1 MSNDPSSI
9 NESGLL
15 KHIFN
20 RTSGLSKLFPQ
31 VIAGPGH
38 DCAVVKC
45 GKETLLLKVDQV
57 ISGRHFV
64 PFPATPIKL
73 IARKAVARAIS
84 DIAAAGGTPLC
95 ALASAAIPANFQ
107 KTNTLFDWVHRAGIG
122 FDCPVVGGDIS
133 KTDGPLSLSITVVGR
148 PHAKRGPVL
157 RSGARVG
164 DNVYVTGKLGLSF
177 DSGTGR
183 GKHLSFMPR
192 VSEARELCDRLG
204 KHLHAMMDISDGLG
218 VDAGRL
224 AAMSDVSIALDAELI
239 PRAKWVSDW
248 RDAVGGGEDYEL
260 FFAAADGARV
270 PRNVNGTMVTR
281 VGRVVKREKR
291 EKMNVWVEEDGKR
304 IACATLGWEH

>member
-1 MSNDPSSI
+1 MNMSNDPSSI
-9 NESGLL
+9 NESRLL
-15 KHIFN
+15 KHIFK
-20 RTSGLSKLFPQ
+20 RTSGLTKLFPH

-64 PFPATPIKL
+64 PFPATPLKL

-95 ALASAAIPANFQ
+95 ALASAAIPSEFK
-107 KTNTLFDWVHRAGIG
+107 KTNKLFDWVHRAGVS

-157 RSGARVG
+157 RSGAKVG
-164 DNVYVTGKLGLSF
+164 DSVYVTGKLGRSF
-177 DSGTGR
+177 DSTTGR
-183 GKHLSFMPR
+183 GKHLSFVPR

-218 VDAGRL
+218 VDAARL
-224 AAMSDVSIALDAELI
+224 ADMSDVSIALDAELI
-239 PRAKWVSDW
+239 PRARGIRNW
-248 RDAVGGGEDYEL
+248 RDAVGDGEDYEL
-260 FFAAADGARV
+260 FFAVEDNIHV
-270 PRNVNGTMVTR
+270 PRSVNGTAVTR
-281 VGRVVKREKR
+281 VGQVVKR

-304 IACATLGWEH
+304 IACEDLGWEH